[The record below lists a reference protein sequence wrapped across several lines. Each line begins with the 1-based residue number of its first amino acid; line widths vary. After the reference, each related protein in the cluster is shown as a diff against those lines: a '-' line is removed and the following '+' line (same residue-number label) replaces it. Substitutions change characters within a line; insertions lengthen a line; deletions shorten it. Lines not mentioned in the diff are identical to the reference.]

1 MQIDRSD
8 TKWSLVIEPQDN
20 QLGLI
25 NIIRNLYSVNDELSK
40 STTEGLDFEFDLAN
54 LGSAN
59 SELIAQF
66 VNIQMSLV
74 RHNGRLRI
82 INANPELKSVFD
94 VVMLDKIINIQYLGQ
109 DESESSEDD
118 EYSEE

>member
-1 MQIDRSD
+1 MKTEKSD
-8 TKWSLVIEPQDN
+8 TKWTLVVEPQDN

-25 NIIRNLYSVNDELSK
+25 NIIRNLYQVNEDLSK
-40 STTEGLDFEFDLAN
+40 SDTEGLDFEFDLAE

-82 INANPELKSVFD
+82 VNANPDLKSVFD
-94 VVMLDKIINIQYLGQ
+94 VVMLDKIINIQYQGQ
-109 DESESSEDD
+109 EESDTSEDD
-118 EYSEE
+118 YSEE

>member
-1 MQIDRSD
+1 MLIDKSD
-8 TKWSLVIEPQDN
+8 TKWALVVEPRDN

-25 NIIRNLYSVNDELSK
+25 NIIRNLYTVNEELST

-82 INANPELKSVFD
+82 VNANPDLKSVFD

-109 DESESSEDD
+109 DESDNSDD
-118 EYSEE
+118 EYAEE